1 MVLPRAIPVLLLQ
14 GLGLVKTIKFKKPVY
29 LGDPRNVVRIFNE
42 REVDELVLLD
52 IEATPKERPPQFELI
67 QEIVSEAFMPVGY
80 GGGIRSLDDAK
91 RILHSGVEKIV
102 INTRA
107 MTHPEFIEEAAA
119 QFGSQSIVVC
129 IDVRKTFF
137 GKYDVMVRGGR
148 HSAKLDPV
156 AAAVR
161 AQEMGAGEIIVNS
174 IDRDGTMSGYDLELI
189 ASVTRAVS
197 IPVIACGGA
206 ATVQDFRRA
215 VHEAGASAVA
225 AGSMFVFQGPHR
237 AVLINYPEHATLRAA
252 ML

>member
-14 GLGLVKTIKFKKPVY
+14 GLGLVKTVKFKKPVY

-52 IEATPKERPPQFELI
+52 IEATPKGHPPQFELI

-102 INTRA
+102 INTHA
-107 MTHPEFIEEAAA
+107 ITHPEFIEEAAA

-129 IDVRKTFF
+129 IDVRKGLF

-148 HSAKLDPV
+148 SSAKIEPV
-156 AAAVR
+156 AAAIR
-161 AQEMGAGEIIVNS
+161 AQEMGAGEIIINS

-189 ASVTRAVS
+189 ALVTRAVS

-237 AVLINYPEHATLRAA
+237 AVLINYPEQAALRAA